1 MNHKSMMMLRL
12 AIGAFLVALAAPAF
26 SQSAA
31 NPAEKDLQAGSP
43 VVMQP
48 QELATL
54 LKSSKGPKPLVFYV
68 GPEIFYQQA
77 HIPGAEFLGP
87 DAKPEGVEK
96 LHKRAAG
103 LARSSFIVIYC
114 GCCPW
119 SHCPNIH
126 PAYNELKKMGF
137 TKVRVLFLETSFG
150 TNWADKGFPV
160 QKGS

>member
-1 MNHKSMMMLRL
+1 MSRKSLIVRIVVGAILVTL
-12 AIGAFLVALAAPAF
+12 ALPAF
-26 SQSAA
+26 GQSTA
-31 NPAEKDLQAGSP
+31 NPAEKDLRPGSP
-43 VVMQP
+43 VLIHP

-54 LKSSKGPKPLVFYV
+54 LKSPKGRKPLVFYI

-87 DAKPEGVEK
+87 DSMPQGVEK
-96 LHKRAAG
+96 LHKRAAA
-103 LARSSFIVIYC
+103 LSRATFIVIYC

-137 TKVRVLFLETSFG
+137 SKVRVLFLETSFG
-150 TNWADKGFPV
+150 TNWADRGFPV
-160 QKGS
+160 EKGS

>member
-1 MNHKSMMMLRL
+1 MMMLRVV
-12 AIGAFLVALAAPAF
+12 IGVFFVALTLPAF

-31 NPAEKDLQAGSP
+31 TPAEKDLQPGSP

-48 QELATL
+48 QALATL

-87 DAKPEGVEK
+87 DARPEGVEK
-96 LHKRAAG
+96 LHRRAAT
-103 LARSSFIVIYC
+103 LPRSSFIVIYC

-137 TKVRVLFLETSFG
+137 SKVRVLFLETSFG